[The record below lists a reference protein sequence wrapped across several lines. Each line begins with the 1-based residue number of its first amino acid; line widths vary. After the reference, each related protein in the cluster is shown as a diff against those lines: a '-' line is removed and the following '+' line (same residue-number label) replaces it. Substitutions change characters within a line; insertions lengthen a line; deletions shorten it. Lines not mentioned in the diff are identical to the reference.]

1 MEDLGKARTCCAAR
15 KALLPRSRPA
25 LLRARN
31 RDGCRSLALGRGRS
45 LRREQV
51 LGDLPLARRRILFA
65 PRWRRTTLGG
75 RGGGR
80 PSFPW
85 RRAKAAAATG
95 ATVLVSPRA
104 ARRPLAHVRADG
116 AVPSSAAAVLRLH
129 ETGAHLCACSGVW
142 WTGRHGG
149 PVGKLPPLACGG
161 GPPGCWPALCLA
173 AHRPHRNSTPCGG
186 EFALECPRTPA
197 STLRTSTTL
206 LPQRS

>member
-1 MEDLGKARTCCAAR
+1 MEDLGKVRTCCAAR

-31 RDGCRSLALGRGRS
+31 RDGCRSLALGHGRR

-75 RGGGR
+75 GGGGR

-129 ETGAHLCACSGVW
+129 ETGAA
-142 WTGRHGG
+142 
-149 PVGKLPPLACGG
+149 PVRVRWRVVDGAGPLACGG
-161 GPPGCWPALCLA
+161 GIWVVVACAVPRARRFHSAW
-173 AHRPHRNSTPCGG
+173 G
-186 EFALECPRTPA
+186 EFPPA
-197 STLRTSTTL
+197 Y
-206 LPQRS
+206 